1 MIGVG
6 TNLFITADSV
16 LFNST
21 GLLFV
26 VLGVFGLI
34 RMAGFPDLT
43 VDGSFT
49 IGAALYAVC
58 LVAGWN
64 TPLALLVAGAGGAIG
79 GLLTWVINDRLGVG
93 KVVSSV
99 LSMII
104 LVLTAPYV
112 SGGSTKSLLNVTSV
126 HSSIDVLDGKL
137 SQAIIGDAP
146 YQAHLIFSC
155 VWLILFGIS
164 GGLALILLRTR
175 SGLRLRYVGSAA
187 SPTLVPKSEQR
198 YLLLITL
205 MAGNAI
211 VAVGGAVEA
220 QRRGGF
226 TNNMGTGMLLVAL
239 AVLVLGEALIKSFRK
254 REYLR
259 MSEYAVAVI
268 IGCLVYSTGIQGLLA
283 LRIDFVDLRL
293 LTAVFLLVLL
303 GIAGRAHSSS
313 TKLF

>member
-1 MIGVG
+1 MGIG
-6 TNLFITADSV
+6 TNVFIIVDSV
-16 LFNST
+16 FYNST

-26 VLGVFGLI
+26 VLGVFALI

-49 IGAALYAVC
+49 IGAALYSVC

-64 TPLALLVAGAGGAIG
+64 TALALLVAAVGGAAG
-79 GLLTWVINDRLGVG
+79 GLLTWTINDRLGVG

-104 LVLTAPYV
+104 LILVAPYI
-112 SGGSTKSLLNVTSV
+112 SGGSTKSLLNVISF
-126 HSSIDVLDGKL
+126 HSRVDALDGRL
-137 SQAIIGDAP
+137 SQLLIGGAP
-146 YQAHLIFSC
+146 YQAHLIFSS
-155 VWLILFGIS
+155 VWLILFAITGS
-164 GGLALILLRTR
+164 VALLVLRSR
-175 SGLRLRYVGSAA
+175 RGLRLRYTGSAA

-198 YLLLITL
+198 RLLLSAL
-205 MAGNAI
+205 MAGNAT
-211 VAVGGAVEA
+211 VAIGGAVEA

-226 TNNMGTGMLLVAL
+226 TNNMGTGMILVAL

-259 MSEYAVAVI
+259 IAEYAIAIVL
-268 IGCLVYSTGIQGLLA
+268 GTLVYCAGIQGLLA

-293 LTAVFLLVLL
+293 LTALFLLVLL

-313 TKLF
+313 TRLF